1 AMAVDRSFGAVGTI
15 WTSVP
20 RDLGPPPGWI
30 TPVVYYT
37 GGTAI
42 GLHLASV
49 GPTLAASGQSDPET
63 APRRTEAFAVH
74 FPPDGRP
81 AAEGMAA
88 GTYRTLVSPEGT
100 LLDACDSPAGGM
112 AMLLHVGKAYK
123 IVTVDRVPG
132 SFGQVTSDVPIPTT
146 WLFEPS

>member
-1 AMAVDRSFGAVGTI
+1 SGCIWRRSGRRLPRQGRAIQRPPRGALRPSRF
-15 WTSVP
+15 TS
-20 RDLGPPPGWI
+20 
-30 TPVVYYT
+30 
-37 GGTAI
+37 
-42 GLHLASV
+42 
-49 GPTLAASGQSDPET
+49 
-63 APRRTEAFAVH
+63 RRTGV
-74 FPPDGRP
+74 P
-81 AAEGMAA
+81 AEGMAA

-146 WLFEPS
+146 WLFEPSQRGSVRLLAAGGALVIASTRDDRLP